1 MRLDNIDTID
11 DYWIKFEKIN
21 KYLYIYICFA
31 CELMAKIK

>member
-21 KYLYIYICFA
+21 KYIYICFA